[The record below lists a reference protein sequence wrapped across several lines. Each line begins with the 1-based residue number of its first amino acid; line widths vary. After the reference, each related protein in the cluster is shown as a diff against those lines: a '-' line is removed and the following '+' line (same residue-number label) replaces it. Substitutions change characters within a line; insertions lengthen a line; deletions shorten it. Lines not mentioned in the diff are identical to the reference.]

1 MPSYYTM
8 KMMAVC
14 SSEMLV
20 TICEITQCHSAED
33 TSHNIHCH
41 ENLMSLWRYN

>member
-1 MPSYYTM
+1 MPSSYM

-20 TICEITQCHSAED
+20 TVCEITQCHSSEC
-33 TSHNIHCH
+33 TSLNIHCF
-41 ENLMSLWRYN
+41 ENIGSRWKCN

>member
-1 MPSYYTM
+1 MPSSYM

-20 TICEITQCHSAED
+20 AVCEITQCQLRVHQS
-33 TSHNIHCH
+33 
-41 ENLMSLWRYN
+41 